1 RGPVRWPV
9 RAGDDGTPERKCRR
23 PVHRVQAAERGGT
36 GPPSVEDALGGS
48 AGVPEESAPCRGP
61 GPPAADR
68 VDGLPPV
75 AAAVSA
81 ARRRRRPPTEKRTTT
96 ETILRAF
103 QGYTLWL
110 ERHPCGRIVRPTEL
124 TAQQRQILQR
134 LHFPTP
140 AQFLAQKLPHLPP

>member
-1 RGPVRWPV
+1 MAYHLLQRQY
-9 RAGDDGTPERKCRR
+9 RR
-23 PVHRVQAAERGGT
+23 HV
-36 GPPSVEDALGGS
+36 
-48 AGVPEESAPCRGP
+48 
-61 GPPAADR
+61 AAD
-68 VDGLPPV
+68 
-75 AAAVSA
+75 A
-81 ARRRRRPPTEKRTTT
+81 PPTEKRTTT

-124 TAQQRQILQR
+124 TARQRQILQR